1 MRIYE
6 DIDLKEFEPWAGA
19 TYTMETL
26 TCSELDTLQ
35 NAIEDI
41 YPDGLSTT
49 GVNDILWFETDWIA
63 ELLGYVDW
71 EALEED
77 RQND

>member
-19 TYTMETL
+19 TYTMGRL
-26 TCSELDTLQ
+26 TWRELDTLQ
-35 NAIEDI
+35 EAIEEI

-49 GVNDILWFETDWIA
+49 DVNDILWFETDWIA
-63 ELLGYVDW
+63 ELLGYEDW
-71 EALEED
+71 DTLEED
-77 RQND
+77 RDD